1 MYDGQH
7 LDHPAVFAVEHPIW
21 RHNHFANRQLPR
33 FGYDSP
39 KRRIRANQLTPM
51 INTTDDSL
59 GVNR

>member
-1 MYDGQH
+1 
-7 LDHPAVFAVEHPIW
+7 VFAVEHPLW